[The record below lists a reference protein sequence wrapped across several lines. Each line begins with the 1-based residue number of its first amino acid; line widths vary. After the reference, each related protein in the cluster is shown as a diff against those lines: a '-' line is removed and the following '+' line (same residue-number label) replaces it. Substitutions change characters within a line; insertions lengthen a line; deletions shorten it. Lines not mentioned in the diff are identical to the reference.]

1 MSAEPGI
8 KVVLVHGFLDTGWV
22 FRRVKLRL
30 ERQGA
35 VCFVPRLRPN
45 DGRGGLAAL
54 ADNLKRDIDLA
65 FGTEAKIRIVAFS
78 MGGLVS
84 RHYLQVLGGATRCE
98 KLFTISSP
106 HHGTATARLYPSKG
120 ARDMRPGSAFL
131 RRLQETEATLAKVQ
145 LVSYRTPMDLMIL
158 PATSSV
164 WPRAVNL
171 DFPVLLH
178 PLMLSDEDVLGD
190 VERRVLR

>member
-1 MSAEPGI
+1 MSAEAGI

-22 FRRVKLRL
+22 FRRMKLRL
-30 ERQGA
+30 EREGA

-54 ADNLKRDIDLA
+54 AENLRRDIDGA
-65 FGTEAKIRIVAFS
+65 FGTEAKVRIVAFS
-78 MGGLVS
+78 MGGLVA
-84 RHYLQVLGGATRCE
+84 RHYLQVLGGAGRCE

-131 RRLQETEATLAKVQ
+131 RRLQDTEATLANIQ
-145 LVSYRTPMDLMIL
+145 LVSYHTPMDLMIL

-164 WPRAVNL
+164 WERALNL

>member
-1 MSAEPGI
+1 MSSHAGI

-22 FRRVKLRL
+22 FRRMKLRL

-35 VCFVPRLRPN
+35 VCLVPRLRPN
-45 DGRGGLAAL
+45 DGRGGLVAL
-54 ADNLKRDIDLA
+54 AENLKRDIDAA
-65 FGTEAKIRIVAFS
+65 FGPSAKIRIVAFS

-84 RHYLQVLGGATRCE
+84 RHYLQVLGGAGRCE
-98 KLFTISSP
+98 KLFTLSSP
-106 HHGTATARLYPSKG
+106 HHGTATARLYPTKG

-131 RRLQETEATLAKVQ
+131 RRLHATEETLREVQ
-145 LVSYRTPMDLMIL
+145 LVSYHTPMDLMIL

-164 WPRAVNL
+164 WPRALNL

-178 PLMLSDEDVLGD
+178 PLMLSDEDVLSD

>member
-1 MSAEPGI
+1 MSVDPGI
-8 KVVLVHGFLDTGWV
+8 KVVLVHGFMDTGWV
-22 FRRVKLRL
+22 FRRMKLRL

-35 VCFVPRLRPN
+35 VCLVPRLRPN
-45 DGRGGLAAL
+45 DGRGGLEAL
-54 ADNLKRDIDLA
+54 ASNLKRDVDAA
-65 FGTEAKIRIVAFS
+65 FGPSARICIVAFS

-84 RHYLQVLGGATRCE
+84 RHYLQLLGGAGRCE
-98 KLFTISSP
+98 KLLTISSP

-131 RRLQETEATLAKVQ
+131 RRLHETEATLRDVE
-145 LVSYRTPMDLMIL
+145 LISYRTPMDLMIL

-164 WPRAVNL
+164 WAPALNL

-190 VERRVLR
+190 VERRVLG

>member
-1 MSAEPGI
+1 MSAGAGI

-22 FRRVKLRL
+22 FRRMKLRL

-35 VCFVPRLRPN
+35 RCFVPRLRPN

-54 ADNLKRDIDLA
+54 AENLRRDIDAA
-65 FGTEAKIRIVAFS
+65 FGTEAKVRIVAFS
-78 MGGLVS
+78 MGGLVA
-84 RHYLQVLGGATRCE
+84 RHYLQVLGGGARCE

-106 HHGTATARLYPSKG
+106 HHGTATARLYPGKG

-131 RRLQETEATLAKVQ
+131 RSLQETEGALADVQ

-164 WPRAVNL
+164 WERAVNL

-190 VERRVLR
+190 VEYRVRR

>member
-1 MSAEPGI
+1 MSDAAGI

-22 FRRVKLRL
+22 FRRMKLRL

-35 VCFVPRLRPN
+35 VCLVPRLRPN
-45 DGRGGLAAL
+45 DGRGGLVAL
-54 ADNLKRDIDLA
+54 AENLKRDIDTA
-65 FGTEAKIRIVAFS
+65 FGPSAKIRIVAFS

-84 RHYLQVLGGATRCE
+84 RHYLQVLGGAGRCE

-106 HHGTATARLYPSKG
+106 HHGTATARMYPSKG
-120 ARDMRPGSAFL
+120 ARDMRPGSIFL
-131 RRLQETEATLAKVQ
+131 RRLHATEETLREVQ
-145 LVSYRTPMDLMIL
+145 LVSYHTPMDLMIL

-164 WPRAVNL
+164 WPRALNL

-178 PLMLSDEDVLGD
+178 PLMLSDEDVLSD
-190 VERRVLR
+190 VERRVMR

>member
-1 MSAEPGI
+1 MSSEPGI

-22 FRRVKLRL
+22 FRRMKLRL

-35 VCFVPRLRPN
+35 VCLVPRLRPN
-45 DGRGGLAAL
+45 DGRGGLEAL
-54 ADNLKRDIDLA
+54 ALNLKRDIDDA
-65 FGTEAKIRIVAFS
+65 FGPSAKIRIVAFS

-84 RHYLQVLGGATRCE
+84 RHYLQLLGGAGRCE

-106 HHGTATARLYPSKG
+106 HHGTFTARFYPSKG

-131 RRLQETEATLAKVQ
+131 RRLRATEETLRGIQ
-145 LVSYRTPMDLMIL
+145 LVSYHTPLDLMIL
-158 PATSSV
+158 PATSSE
-164 WPRAVNL
+164 WAPALNL

-178 PLMLSDEDVLGD
+178 PLMLSDNDVLSD
-190 VERRVLR
+190 VERRVVR

>member
-1 MSAEPGI
+1 MSVDPAI

-22 FRRVKLRL
+22 FRRMKLRL

-45 DGRGGLAAL
+45 DGRGGLEAL
-54 ADNLKRDIDLA
+54 AANLKRDIDAA
-65 FGTEAKIRIVAFS
+65 FGSSARIRIVAFS

-84 RHYLQVLGGATRCE
+84 RHYLQLLGGAGRCE
-98 KLFTISSP
+98 QLLTISSP

-131 RRLQETEATLAKVQ
+131 RRLHATEATLRDVE
-145 LVSYRTPMDLMIL
+145 LISYRTPMDLMIL

-164 WPRAVNL
+164 WAPALNL

>member
-1 MSAEPGI
+1 MSVDPGI

-22 FRRVKLRL
+22 FRRMKLRL

-35 VCFVPRLRPN
+35 VCLVPRLRPN
-45 DGRGGLAAL
+45 DGRGGLVAL
-54 ADNLKRDIDLA
+54 AENLKRDIDET
-65 FGTEAKIRIVAFS
+65 FGPAAKIRIVAFS

-84 RHYLQVLGGATRCE
+84 RHYLQLLGGAARCE

-106 HHGTATARLYPSKG
+106 HQGTGSAWLYPSSG

-131 RRLQETEATLAKVQ
+131 CRLHATEDALRGVQ
-145 LVSYRTPMDLMIL
+145 LVSYHTPMDLMIL

-164 WPRAVNL
+164 WPRALNL

-178 PLMLSDEDVLGD
+178 PLMLSDEDVLSD
-190 VERRVLR
+190 VERRVMR

>member
-1 MSAEPGI
+1 MSAEAGI

-22 FRRVKLRL
+22 FRRMKLRL

-35 VCFVPRLRPN
+35 LCLVPRLRPN

-54 ADNLKRDIDLA
+54 AENLRRDIDSA

>member
-1 MSAEPGI
+1 MSVDRGV

-22 FRRVKLRL
+22 FRRMKLRL

-35 VCFVPRLRPN
+35 TCLVPRLRPN

-54 ADNLKRDIDLA
+54 ASSLKRDIDAA
-65 FGTEAKIRIVAFS
+65 FGPSARIRLVAFS

-84 RHYLQVLGGATRCE
+84 RHYLQVLGGAGRCE
-98 KLFTISSP
+98 KFFTISSP
-106 HHGTATARLYPSKG
+106 HHGTATARFYPSEG

-131 RRLQETEATLAKVQ
+131 RQLQATEETLRGVQ

-164 WPRAVNL
+164 WAPALNL

-178 PLMLSDEDVLGD
+178 PLMLSDEDVLSD
-190 VERRVLR
+190 VERRVMR

>member
-1 MSAEPGI
+1 MSDRAGI

-22 FRRVKLRL
+22 FRRMKLRL

-35 VCFVPRLRPN
+35 VCLVPRLRPN
-45 DGRGGLAAL
+45 DGRGGLVAL
-54 ADNLKRDIDLA
+54 AENLKRDIDAA
-65 FGTEAKIRIVAFS
+65 FGPSAQIRIVAFS

-84 RHYLQVLGGATRCE
+84 RHYLQVLGGAGRCE

-106 HHGTATARLYPSKG
+106 HHGTATARFYPSQG

-131 RRLQETEATLAKVQ
+131 RRLHSTEETLRDVQ
-145 LVSYRTPMDLMIL
+145 LVSYHTPMDLMIL

-164 WPRAVNL
+164 WPRALNL

-178 PLMLSDEDVLGD
+178 PLMLSDEDVLSD
-190 VERRVLR
+190 VERRVIR

>member
-1 MSAEPGI
+1 MSVDPGI

-22 FRRVKLRL
+22 FRRMKLRL

-35 VCFVPRLRPN
+35 ICFVPRLRPN
-45 DGRGGLAAL
+45 DARGGLEAL
-54 ADNLKRDIDLA
+54 ASNLKRDIDAA
-65 FGTEAKIRIVAFS
+65 FGPSARIRIVAFS

-84 RHYLQVLGGATRCE
+84 RHYLQLLGGAGRCE
-98 KLFTISSP
+98 QLLTISSP

-131 RRLQETEATLAKVQ
+131 RRLHATEATLRDVE

-158 PATSSV
+158 PATSSI
-164 WPRAVNL
+164 WGPALNL

-190 VERRVLR
+190 VERRVMR

>member
-1 MSAEPGI
+1 VPRQAGI

-22 FRRVKLRL
+22 YRRMRLRL

-45 DGRGGLAAL
+45 DGRGGLARL
-54 ADNLKRDIDLA
+54 AANLKRDIDA
-65 FGTEAKIRIVAFS
+65 TFGPDEKVRIVAFS

-84 RHYLQVLGGATRCE
+84 RHYLQVLGGAVRCE
-98 KLFTISSP
+98 KLLTISSP
-106 HHGTATARLYPSKG
+106 HHGTRSAWFYPTQG

-131 RRLQETEATLAKVQ
+131 RRLQSTEETLRGVQ
-145 LVSYRTPMDLMIL
+145 LVSYHTPMDLMIL

-164 WPRAVNL
+164 WAPALNL

-178 PLMLSDEDVLGD
+178 PLMLSDEDVLSD
-190 VERRVLR
+190 VERRVMS

>member
-1 MSAEPGI
+1 MSIGPGI

-22 FRRVKLRL
+22 FRRMKLRL

-35 VCFVPRLRPN
+35 VCLVPRLRPN
-45 DGRGGLAAL
+45 DGRGGLVAL
-54 ADNLKRDIDLA
+54 AENLKRDIDTA
-65 FGTEAKIRIVAFS
+65 FGPSAKIRIVAFS

-84 RHYLQVLGGATRCE
+84 RHYLQVLGGAGRCE

-106 HHGTATARLYPSKG
+106 HHGTATARMYPSKG

-131 RRLQETEATLAKVQ
+131 RRLHATEETLREVQ

-164 WPRAVNL
+164 WPRALNL

-178 PLMLSDEDVLGD
+178 PLMLSDEDVLSD
-190 VERRVLR
+190 VERRVMR

>member
-1 MSAEPGI
+1 MSAGAGI

-22 FRRVKLRL
+22 FRRMKLRL

-164 WPRAVNL
+164 WERAVNL